1 MIHAFRL
8 GPVSSSGGAPAYAY
22 VGLVEGGEPRIHEA
36 PSDRGGL
43 EVLKKE
49 ALGQPLSCEPALA
62 EAGKRLG
69 LESTPLPPGVLKVRA
84 LLAYEFATGVQHG
97 ASKPGALAAFLKGA
111 AAFWGARSWE
121 VVSPQDRLRVAF
133 LEGHAEVDGE
143 LSVVGGD
150 GMRLPGVALC
160 DARGALEKL
169 AILQGEARAEAALRL
184 ANLTIDMERDPAWAA
199 EAIEEG
205 YGLPRVPVAS
215 RKHRGG
221 VAPMVTQDLLVAA
234 ALLEAIA
241 TWTGL
246 GEEGA
251 VGEGTAEAAGM
262 RVVARVRASEQLPEA
277 PTVGLTPVGAEP
289 VLAAE
294 EAVKA
299 EAAQPALPE
308 PPTAPS
314 LATSPTAA
322 PATAPAAAAPS
333 PPAEERSKPPA
344 VPAPPAPHAEQPQ
357 GEPAAPEPPAAPA
370 TAPAAAAPSPPA
382 EERSKPPAVPA
393 PPAPHAE
400 QPQGE
405 PAAPEPPAAPP
416 SPTSSQTVAPAA
428 TAPAAA
434 VPSPPTEDR
443 SKPPAVP
450 APPAPHPQPQ
460 GWLRR
465 AWRSLRGE
473 GAPRPSLP
481 AGRAPSR
488 AARPAPPPEPAVDDA
503 DPFAPFARA
512 LRVEIPAEPPAPSP
526 ADEAALAELAGRV
539 LAAAKAATGELVSFP
554 AAALEIVERVHDP
567 KADARGV
574 AGFIARDPALA
585 ADVVSVA
592 NSAAFRGVSEIE
604 SVHEAVARLGLAEV
618 GRVASAVAARR
629 LLDPAGSRGGARATT
644 GLFVRAVAVA
654 MAAAGAALR
663 QRGARSDHVWLGGLL
678 HDVGQALALQL
689 LARLAAEPGAHLTS
703 VGLAE
708 RVIERV
714 HVEVGQVAIQQ
725 WALPAYLGEICAHH
739 HDTAVPPEAVDLHLV
754 RLTSAL
760 ARLSELT
767 VVARAAREIVQSAGA
782 LKMDAPAV
790 RMLATDLKAAE
801 ERAKALVR

>member
-1 MIHAFRL
+1 
-8 GPVSSSGGAPAYAY
+8 
-22 VGLVEGGEPRIHEA
+22 
-36 PSDRGGL
+36 
-43 EVLKKE
+43 
-49 ALGQPLSCEPALA
+49 
-62 EAGKRLG
+62 
-69 LESTPLPPGVLKVRA
+69 
-84 LLAYEFATGVQHG
+84 
-97 ASKPGALAAFLKGA
+97 
-111 AAFWGARSWE
+111 
-121 VVSPQDRLRVAF
+121 
-133 LEGHAEVDGE
+133 
-143 LSVVGGD
+143 
-150 GMRLPGVALC
+150 MRLPGVALC
-160 DARGALEKL
+160 DARGGLEEL
-169 AILQGEARAEAALRL
+169 ANLQGEARAEAALRL

-246 GEEGA
+246 SEEGA

-277 PTVGLTPVGAEP
+277 PAEGLTPVGAEP
-289 VLAAE
+289 VPAAE

-299 EAAQPALPE
+299 EGARPAPSE
-308 PPTAPS
+308 PPAAPS
-314 LATSPTAA
+314 PAAA

-333 PPAEERSKPPA
+333 PPTAKPSKP
-344 VPAPPAPHAEQPQ
+344 PAPPAPHPEQSQ
-357 GEPAAPEPPAAPA
+357 GEPAVPEPPTAPPSPTVASAA
-370 TAPAAAAPSPPA
+370 TAPAAAAPSPPT
-382 EERSKPPAVPA
+382 ERPPAVRA
-393 PPAPHAE
+393 
-400 QPQGE
+400 Q
-405 PAAPEPPAAPP
+405 
-416 SPTSSQTVAPAA
+416 
-428 TAPAAA
+428 
-434 VPSPPTEDR
+434 
-443 SKPPAVP
+443 
-450 APPAPHPQPQ
+450 PAPHPQPQ

-465 AWRSLRGE
+465 ALRSLRRE
-473 GAPRPSLP
+473 GGPKPSRP
-481 AGRAPSR
+481 AGHAPSR
-488 AARPAPPPEPAVDDA
+488 AARPTPPPEPAVDDA

-526 ADEAALAELAGRV
+526 ADEAAIAELTGRV
-539 LAAAKAATGELVSFP
+539 LATAQAATGELVSFP
-554 AAALEIVERVHDP
+554 AVALEILERVRDP
-567 KADARGV
+567 RADARSV

-592 NSAAFRGVSEIE
+592 NSAAFRGVSEVE

-618 GRVASAVAARR
+618 GRVASAVAARK
-629 LLDPAGSRGGARATT
+629 LLDPSGSRGGARAAT

-678 HDVGQALALQL
+678 HDVGKALAPQL
-689 LARLAAEPGAHLTS
+689 LVRLAAEPGAHLTS
-703 VGLAE
+703 VGRAE
-708 RVIERV
+708 INIERV
-714 HVEVGQVAIQQ
+714 HVEVGQAAIGQ
-725 WALPAYLGEICAHH
+725 WALPAYLRETCAHH
-739 HDTAVPPEAVDLHLV
+739 HDTAVPAEAVDLHLV

-760 ARLSELT
+760 ASLGELA
-767 VVARAAREIVQSAGA
+767 VAARAAREIVQSAGA

>member
-1 MIHAFRL
+1 
-8 GPVSSSGGAPAYAY
+8 
-22 VGLVEGGEPRIHEA
+22 
-36 PSDRGGL
+36 
-43 EVLKKE
+43 
-49 ALGQPLSCEPALA
+49 
-62 EAGKRLG
+62 
-69 LESTPLPPGVLKVRA
+69 
-84 LLAYEFATGVQHG
+84 
-97 ASKPGALAAFLKGA
+97 
-111 AAFWGARSWE
+111 
-121 VVSPQDRLRVAF
+121 
-133 LEGHAEVDGE
+133 
-143 LSVVGGD
+143 
-150 GMRLPGVALC
+150 
-160 DARGALEKL
+160 
-169 AILQGEARAEAALRL
+169 
-184 ANLTIDMERDPAWAA
+184 
-199 EAIEEG
+199 
-205 YGLPRVPVAS
+205 
-215 RKHRGG
+215 
-221 VAPMVTQDLLVAA
+221 
-234 ALLEAIA
+234 
-241 TWTGL
+241 
-246 GEEGA
+246 
-251 VGEGTAEAAGM
+251 
-262 RVVARVRASEQLPEA
+262 
-277 PTVGLTPVGAEP
+277 
-289 VLAAE
+289 
-294 EAVKA
+294 
-299 EAAQPALPE
+299 
-308 PPTAPS
+308 
-314 LATSPTAA
+314 
-322 PATAPAAAAPS
+322 
-333 PPAEERSKPPA
+333 
-344 VPAPPAPHAEQPQ
+344 
-357 GEPAAPEPPAAPA
+357 
-370 TAPAAAAPSPPA
+370 
-382 EERSKPPAVPA
+382 
-393 PPAPHAE
+393 
-400 QPQGE
+400 
-405 PAAPEPPAAPP
+405 
-416 SPTSSQTVAPAA
+416 VAPAA

-434 VPSPPTEDR
+434 APPPPPEERSSPALGGLH
-443 SKPPAVP
+443 PPAAP
-450 APPAPHPQPQ
+450 APPAPSPQPQ

-481 AGRAPSR
+481 AGPAPSR
-488 AARPAPPPEPAVDDA
+488 AARPAPPPEPAVEDA

-512 LRVEIPAEPPAPSP
+512 LRIEIPAEPPAPSP

-539 LAAAKAATGELVSFP
+539 LAAAKATTGELVSFP

-604 SVHEAVARLGLAEV
+604 SVHDAVARLGLAEV

-689 LARLAAEPGAHLTS
+689 LARLSAEPGAHLTS

-739 HDTAVPPEAVDLHLV
+739 HDTAVPAEAVDLHLV